1 MRYILDFDHTLLD
14 TDVFVQRVVLDG
26 REHVLITPDIW
37 RYYNVRDFLY
47 DDVIMWLNSKSK
59 ESLHILTAM
68 TPSLGELSCEFQ
80 REKLASGNFTELV
93 SSITFMVGEKGVAAG
108 GGGGPTN
115 PPPPPRELRSN
126 SRRTN
131 HSFLS
136 MIASINVFLCNQRFH
151 TATLF

>member
-93 SSITFMVGEKGVAAG
+93 SSITFMVGEKGVA
-108 GGGGPTN
+108 PTS
-115 PPPPPRELRSN
+115 PRP
-126 SRRTN
+126 TN